1 MQRRNLFAAA
11 ALGLALTMP
20 IGAADKDKDK
30 PDPKDKAAE
39 KMVTTGQVTG
49 SLKVDGGSQKYIT
62 VTVNL
67 SYVVPNAQGAL
78 QAMQRQQQ
86 LLQYQREVMAARS
99 PQQRQQALIQL
110 YRALAQGQN
119 AVHVQQ
125 MNKDLDF
132 QAADDMKVRI
142 MYPPPAFDEKGNLKK
157 YTAKELRELKGN
169 DSTLPGYAAEM
180 DALKSGQIVTVY
192 LAKQQPKKKKD
203 KDDLED
209 DKPSIRM
216 IVIQAEPKEKG

>member
-1 MQRRNLFAAA
+1 MQRRNLFGVA
-11 ALGLALTMP
+11 ALGLALAMP
-20 IGAADKDKDK
+20 VGAADKEK
-30 PDPKDKAAE
+30 PDPADKAAD
-39 KMVTTGQVTG
+39 KMVTAGQVTG
-49 SLKVDGGSQKYIT
+49 HLKADGGSQKYIT

-67 SYVVPNAQGAL
+67 SYAVPNPQGAL
-78 QAMQRQQQ
+78 QSIQRQQQ
-86 LLQYQREVMAARS
+86 LLQYQREVMAART

-110 YRALAQGQN
+110 YRSLALGQQN
-119 AVHVQQ
+119 SVRVQQ

-157 YTAKELRELKGN
+157 YTAKELRELKGS

-180 DALKSGQIVTVY
+180 DALKTGQIVTVY
-192 LAKQQPKKKKD
+192 LAKQTPKKKKD

-209 DKPSIRM
+209 DKPSIKM